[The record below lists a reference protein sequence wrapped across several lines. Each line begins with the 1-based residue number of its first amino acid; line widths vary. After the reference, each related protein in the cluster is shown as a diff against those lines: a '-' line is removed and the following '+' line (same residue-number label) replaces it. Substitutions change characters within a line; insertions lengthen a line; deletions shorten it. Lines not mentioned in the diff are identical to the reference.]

1 MAVCGSIQTPSH
13 PLPGMAGPREYLIHL
28 LTEAAEIEHNL
39 LCSYLYA
46 AFSLKGRD
54 CDSLTIDEGVV
65 VGGWR
70 KSIVGVAIEEMG
82 HLAQVN
88 NLLVAVG
95 GAPHFDRPNLPVPP
109 GYHPASF
116 VIRLAPFSRET
127 LKHFIFLERPAQAKV
142 RDADGDYRHKGPA
155 RQPTPGGLVPSTP
168 DYETI
173 GEFYDEIRSA
183 LAALGKAA
191 GRDAFVASSR
201 VRQLSPDD
209 IQISG
214 LRVIRHMDDAL
225 QALEA
230 IVEQGEG
237 SSCVREDCHYRR
249 FLGISREWD
258 DALEANPGFVP
269 YHAAAVNP
277 VMRAPAKGLDRV
289 WVTEPAAAALLD
301 FGNALYGLT
310 LTLLL
315 HTYAEGL
322 ANRRQLIDGAMR
334 LMHALSATG
343 SALASMPAAAGAD
356 VNAGLTFAV
365 PRNLHSLPPDRA
377 DRFLHERLEWL
388 CLAAAELA
396 PPQTASIVREV
407 ADLFGPRE
415 DVGGRHPSST
425 R

>member
-1 MAVCGSIQTPSH
+1 
-13 PLPGMAGPREYLIHL
+13 MAGPREYLIHL

-46 AFSLKGRD
+46 AFSLKARD
-54 CDSLTIDEGVV
+54 CDSLTVDEGVV

-95 GAPHFDRPNLPVPP
+95 GAPQFDRPNLPVPP

-142 RDADGDYRHKGPA
+142 RDADRDYRHNGPA

-183 LAALGKAA
+183 LDALGKAS
-191 GRDAFVASSR
+191 GEDAFVASSQ
-201 VRQLSPDD
+201 VRQLSPED

-237 SSCVREDCHYRR
+237 SSCEKEDCHYRR

-277 VMRAPAKGLDRV
+277 VMRPPAKGLDRV

-310 LTLLL
+310 LTLLAYVCGRSGQSPAAHRWGDAADACAFGDRL
-315 HTYAEGL
+315 CLGVHARRRRR
-322 ANRRQLIDGAMR
+322 RRQCRPDVRGTAQSPLIAAR
-334 LMHALSATG
+334 PCRSLSAREARKALLG
-343 SALASMPAAAGAD
+343 S
-356 VNAGLTFAV
+356 
-365 PRNLHSLPPDRA
+365 DRTWRA
-377 DRFLHERLEWL
+377 RYCLDR
-388 CLAAAELA
+388 
-396 PPQTASIVREV
+396 S
-407 ADLFGPRE
+407 
-415 DVGGRHPSST
+415 
-425 R
+425 

>member
-1 MAVCGSIQTPSH
+1 M
-13 PLPGMAGPREYLIHL
+13 
-28 LTEAAEIEHNL
+28 
-39 LCSYLYA
+39 
-46 AFSLKGRD
+46 
-54 CDSLTIDEGVV
+54 
-65 VGGWR
+65 
-70 KSIVGVAIEEMG
+70 
-82 HLAQVN
+82 AQV
-88 NLLVAVG
+88 
-95 GAPHFDRPNLPVPP
+95 DCR
-109 GYHPASF
+109 
-116 VIRLAPFSRET
+116 RR
-127 LKHFIFLERPAQAKV
+127 
-142 RDADGDYRHKGPA
+142 
-155 RQPTPGGLVPSTP
+155 GGLVPSTP

-183 LAALGKAA
+183 LAALGKAS
-191 GRDAFVASSR
+191 GEDAFVASSQ

-225 QALEA
+225 RALEA

-237 SSCVREDCHYRR
+237 SSCEKEDCHYRR

-258 DALEANPGFVP
+258 DALHANPGFVP
-269 YHAAAVNP
+269 YH
-277 VMRAPAKGLDRV
+277 
-289 WVTEPAAAALLD
+289 AAAALLD

-377 DRFLHERLEWL
+377 DRYLHERLEGL

-407 ADLFGPRE
+407 ADLFGPPE
-415 DVGGRHPSST
+415 DVGGGHPSST